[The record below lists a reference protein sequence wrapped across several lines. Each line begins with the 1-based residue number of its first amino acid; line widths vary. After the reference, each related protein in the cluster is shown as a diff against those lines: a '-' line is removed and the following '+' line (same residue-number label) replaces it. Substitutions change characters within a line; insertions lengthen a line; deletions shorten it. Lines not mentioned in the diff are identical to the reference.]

1 MINAIVLTVFTAL
14 VAMEEQCSRTL
25 MRTPAVAVVTLDNC
39 KVKDQH
45 QGKERGERSLTSV
58 NHSCPV
64 WTLASDTKVKFLL
77 LSKKL
82 TRYKKIYLWFLQMYA
97 FLLVL
102 VTQLLTL
109 C

>member
-1 MINAIVLTVFTAL
+1 MAEESWRQETEVADHIAPTVRRQKVIDAIVLRVFTAL

-25 MRTPAVAVVTLDNC
+25 MRSPAVAVVTLNNC

-64 WTLASDTKVKFLL
+64 WTVASDTKVNF
-77 LSKKL
+77 SC
-82 TRYKKIYLWFLQMYA
+82 YLRD
-97 FLLVL
+97 
-102 VTQLLTL
+102 
-109 C
+109 